1 MQRHRKDL
9 VMNNLTRTALAAGA
23 AVTLMAGVSSLS
35 VSAAPLAANSELK
48 AAVTSNTIDVQ
59 RRWHRR
65 RAAIALGA
73 FGVGVAAGA
82 ALSNRGYYYDQ
93 PYGYYEQPYGYYEQ
107 PYGYTYYGSPYAD
120 PYGGNY

>member
-1 MQRHRKDL
+1 
-9 VMNNLTRTALAAGA
+9 MNYLTRTALAAGA
-23 AVTLMAGVSSLS
+23 AVTLMAGASLLS

-65 RAAIALGA
+65 RGAIALGA
-73 FGVGVAAGA
+73 FGVGVVAGA
-82 ALSNRGYYYDQ
+82 AIANSNRGYYYDQ

-107 PYGYTYYGSPYAD
+107 PYGYSYYGSPYVD